1 VEPEPSTKSVHVVGR
16 YAVYDAIAAGGMAT
30 VHYGR
35 LLGPVGFSR
44 TVAIKRLHAQFARD
58 PEFVSMFLDEARL
71 AARIRHP
78 NVVPTLDVVA
88 TEGELFLVMEYVPG
102 ESLARLV
109 RTAAQLGQIVPP
121 RIVMAIMCGVLRG
134 LHAAHEAT
142 NERGEA
148 LGIVHRDVSPQNI
161 LVGID
166 GQARVLD
173 FGVAKAA
180 GRLQTTRD
188 GQLKGKLAYMA
199 PEQLRGK
206 LVDRRTDIFSAATV
220 LWEALTGRRLFRGD
234 NEGAV
239 ITKILEGAVDPPSA
253 AVPPEETDDA
263 TRAMLQAV
271 DEITLKGL
279 ATRADDRY
287 DTARAMA
294 VALERVVPPAGVAE
308 VSEWVEHFAKDVL
321 VSRAQQVADIESIS
335 SVGPTS
341 IQALRDADASDAALT
356 TARESNP
363 RLMPGRTSDA
373 SGARSGPVDLSTI
386 SVASQAQRTG
396 GLPKQRLALWAMG
409 AGACLV
415 TGIII
420 LAAAHSMHG
429 DATAGAA
436 ATSASTPPTPQMP
449 LITPLPPPTAT
460 VAAEAPPS
468 ASAAP
473 VPAPP
478 VKTWTPPIAHPPP
491 RPAPPVAGPA
501 PPPAHPTASCN
512 PPFTYDAQ
520 GLKHFK
526 PECL

>member
-1 VEPEPSTKSVHVVGR
+1 
-16 YAVYDAIAAGGMAT
+16 
-30 VHYGR
+30 
-35 LLGPVGFSR
+35 
-44 TVAIKRLHAQFARD
+44 
-58 PEFVSMFLDEARL
+58 
-71 AARIRHP
+71 
-78 NVVPTLDVVA
+78 
-88 TEGELFLVMEYVPG
+88 MEYVHG
-102 ESLARLV
+102 ESLSRLV
-109 RTAAQLGQIVPP
+109 RAAQPTAASACRCAIVA
-121 RIVMAIMCGVLRG
+121 AIMCGVLHG

-142 NERGEA
+142 SERGEP
-148 LGIVHRDVSPQNI
+148 LGIVHRDVSPQNM

-166 GQARVLD
+166 GVARVLD

-180 GRLQTTRD
+180 GRAADDARQGSSKASSRTWRPSSSAGSRHATGATSTR
-188 GQLKGKLAYMA
+188 
-199 PEQLRGK
+199 
-206 LVDRRTDIFSAATV
+206 RRSCS
-220 LWEALTGRRLFRGD
+220 GRRSRAGACSRGD

-239 ITKILEGAVDPPSA
+239 ITKSSRVPWMPSA

-294 VALERVVPPAGVAE
+294 VALERVVPPASVAE

-373 SGARSGPVDLSTI
+373 SGARSGPVNMSTHLGR
-386 SVASQAQRTG
+386 V
-396 GLPKQRLALWAMG
+396 
-409 AGACLV
+409 
-415 TGIII
+415 
-420 LAAAHSMHG
+420 
-429 DATAGAA
+429 AGAA
-436 ATSASTPPTPQMP
+436 HRRAPQAEARPLGHGRRRVPRDGDHHPRGGSLDARRRDRRGRRNIGVHPADTPDAADHAP
-449 LITPLPPPTAT
+449 PPPTAT

-512 PPFTYDAQ
+512 PPFTYDA
-520 GLKHFK
+520 KV
-526 PECL
+526 